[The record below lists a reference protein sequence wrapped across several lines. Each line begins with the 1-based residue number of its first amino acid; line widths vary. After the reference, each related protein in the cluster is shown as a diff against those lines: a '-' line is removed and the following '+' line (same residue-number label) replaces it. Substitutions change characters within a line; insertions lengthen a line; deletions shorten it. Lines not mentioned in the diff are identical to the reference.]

1 MDRRS
6 VIAVHLFVQLIGS
19 SRFAHL
25 QGHPILLTMWETIL
39 ILFFI
44 SKLRAKLSQIIIYLG
59 EYDTKD
65 LDKTEIL
72 PKETLGVVER
82 KIHPQ
87 FKYMLTQPDRYI

>member
-19 SRFAHL
+19 SWFAHL
-25 QGHPILLTMWETIL
+25 PRAPNSFDNVGNNLNSI
-39 ILFFI
+39 FI